1 MLHLETDQGK
11 QTPEVYK
18 SLRWEKGPLTGN
30 TAFQCPTMKSE
41 NWWRTSAFIFP
52 TQLIN
57 THIEMLPDWIRTD
70 WLRNRRRNFC
80 KVEWTASNSS
90 LLKYQDWRI
99 QLHWPW
105 NNIGVIAS
113 VGRTASQPKLD
124 APVESTSV
132 GKGWKKTKQLG
143 EDLQKL
149 LTTEDPEPPAEIL
162 WQDETTLE

>member
-1 MLHLETDQGK
+1 MLHLESDQVK
-11 QTPEVYK
+11 QTPEACK
-18 SLRWEKGPLTGN
+18 SLCWEKGPLTGN
-30 TAFQCPTMKSE
+30 TVFQSPTMK
-41 NWWRTSAFIFP
+41 RIDDKTIAFICS

-57 THIEMLPDWIRTD
+57 THIVMMPDWIRTD
-70 WLRNRRRNFC
+70 WLCNRRRNFC

-149 LTTEDPEPPAEIL
+149 LTTEDPETPAEIL